1 MEKLKELRKNA
12 NLTLAELGEKVG
24 VSLRTIFNYETGA
37 RKPNIDMLRKLAKVL
52 DCTVDDL
59 LSE

>member
-1 MEKLKELRKNA
+1 MEKIREFRKKA

-37 RKPNIDMLRKLAKVL
+37 RKPNIDMLRKLAKAL
-52 DCTVDDL
+52 NCTVGEL
-59 LSE
+59 ISE